1 MNINGQSV
9 ATERKVIV
17 LVAVLFMNLILV
29 SSNVVLKNEKSLFQN
44 IIGVIISPFQSGF
57 QKTVD
62 YFSREMRHYVFL
74 KENFKQ
80 YHELRKKYVRLLYK
94 NYLLKKKIHEVEFL
108 ETLKEKQTQFIKAD
122 TISVDRNFPYTS
134 IMIDRGSSDGIA
146 RDMIV
151 LNRELQLVGK
161 IVPPISPF
169 SAKVRLV
176 TSATGGI
183 GAYIDKKETLEG
195 LITGNNSPIC
205 NFKYLMEN
213 QPVQVGDTVVT
224 SGTDQIYPP
233 YLPIGKVTKVEK
245 EYLTQKIE
253 VEPFFSKQSL
263 KQLIII
269 SNDQQQPINT
279 GNQ

>member
-9 ATERKVIV
+9 ATERKIII

-29 SSNVVLKNEKSLFQN
+29 STNVVLKNEKSLFQN

-57 QKTVD
+57 QETVD
-62 YFSREMRHYVFL
+62 YFSRELRHYVFL
-74 KENFKQ
+74 KQNFEQ
-80 YHELRKKYVRLLYK
+80 YYELRKKYVRLLYK
-94 NYLLKKKIHEVEFL
+94 NYLLKKKIREVQFL
-108 ETLKEKQTQFIKAD
+108 EALKEKQEHFIKAD

-134 IMIDRGSSDGIA
+134 IMIDRGSSDGVA

-151 LNRELQLVGK
+151 LNREWQLVGK
-161 IVPPISPF
+161 IVSPISPF

-176 TSATGGI
+176 TSSIGGI
-183 GAYIDKKETLEG
+183 GAYIEDKKELEG

-213 QPVQVGDTVVT
+213 QPVKIGDIVMT

-233 YLPIGKVTKVEK
+233 YLPIGVVTNVEK
-245 EYLTQKIE
+245 QYMTQKIE
-253 VEPFFSKQSL
+253 VQPFFCKHSL

-269 SNDQQQPINT
+269 ANDQQQPIQPGT
-279 GNQ
+279 Q